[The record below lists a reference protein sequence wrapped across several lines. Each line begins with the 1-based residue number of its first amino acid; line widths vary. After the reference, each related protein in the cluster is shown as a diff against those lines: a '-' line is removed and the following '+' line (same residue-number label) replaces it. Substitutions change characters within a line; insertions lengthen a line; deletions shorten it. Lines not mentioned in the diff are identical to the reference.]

1 MDQKRFWI
9 LLAVLH
15 ALFMGKQLFFGNS
28 LLQDSREYLYAAD
41 NLLQHQTLYAWNM
54 NHAWNPDWLSKRPF
68 VYPLI
73 LSLFRLISLGSDF
86 LFFFLIYG
94 VQNLISMLNT
104 RLVLKIAAAK
114 GLHIRWSAAAVFMLF
129 SVSQLIYANMLMS
142 EVWLQLCMV
151 SVLYLAV
158 VKPDTNRR
166 LFYIALLLICGMALK
181 PVLQFCAILL
191 PLIWLIRHVRRF
203 RFLGFATALLPL
215 LFYMSVSAWNQ
226 SRTGYFHYSSISNI
240 NLLHYN
246 TYSTLMYRYGTVKA
260 DSIID
265 NIHTRAQIMPQ
276 YKDEQI
282 YIRKASTEQLMAH
295 LPTYVFLHA
304 RGIVFCLL
312 DPGRF
317 DFTQFF
323 DLPHGKNLIYE
334 TNKTGAVKSVLNSFM
349 NPLGALLALL
359 MVFNAARAICIL
371 RFVFSRGQPWLFRLL
386 LLAFPLYILALTG
399 PIGTSRFFMPLI
411 PFALLMCI
419 AVAQKKRLKNQEPE

>member
-9 LLAVLH
+9 LLTAFH
-15 ALFMGKQLFFGNS
+15 ALFMCKQLFFGNS
-28 LLQDSREYLYAAD
+28 MLQDSREYLYAAD
-41 NLLQHQTLYAWNM
+41 NILQHQTLYAWNM

-68 VYPLI
+68 VYPFI
-73 LSLFRLISLGSDF
+73 LSGFRLISFGSGF
-86 LFFFLIYG
+86 LFLFLLYS
-94 VQNLISMLNT
+94 VQNMISLFSIK
-104 RLVLKIAAAK
+104 LVLKIAAARNMR
-114 GLHIRWSAAAVFMLF
+114 IRWSVVALFMLF
-129 SVSQLIYANMLMS
+129 SLSQMIYANMIMS

-151 SVLYLAV
+151 SVLYLVLA
-158 VKPDTNRR
+158 KPDNKRR
-166 LFYIALLLICGMALK
+166 LFYVALLLMAGMALK
-181 PVLQFCAILL
+181 PVLQFTAILL
-191 PLIWLIRHVRRF
+191 PIIWLILRLRSF
-203 RFLGFATALLPL
+203 RFSGFAISLLPL

-246 TYSTLMYRYGTVKA
+246 TYSTLLYRYGTVKA

-265 NIHTRAQIMPQ
+265 NIHIRAQIMPV
-276 YKDEQI
+276 YKDEQD

-323 DLPHGKNLIYE
+323 NLPHGRNLIYE
-334 TNKTGAVKSVLNSFM
+334 TNKSGAVNSVLKSFM
-349 NPLGALLALL
+349 NPLGILLALL
-359 MVFNAARAICIL
+359 MVFNAARALCML
-371 RFVFSRGQPWLFRLL
+371 RFLFSRGQSWLFMLL

-419 AVAQKKRLKNQEPE
+419 AVTQKKQLKNQNSE